1 MFGAAV
7 AAMHFTGMAAMQAP
21 ADFAWDYTY
30 VAASIAIGAACGA
43 LGLWLFARSPTAPW
57 HLAGTL
63 GLTVAIAG
71 LHFTAMSALTLSP
84 NPLAAPTMTL
94 VMAPNWLAFA
104 IAAAMVLVVALGLS
118 GSAFDRLLVQRATL
132 EAARLRM
139 YVDELEMTKGELQ
152 RSNKNLEI
160 ALTAAAAGSQAKSQ
174 FLATMSHELRTPLN
188 AIIGFS
194 EIIDNES
201 LGPLGNSRYGDYV
214 KDILSSGRHLL
225 KLVNEVLDFS
235 KVDSGRLELGDD
247 IVDIGDLIRGTV
259 RMIRTQADQAE
270 VKLRSNIAVDL
281 PLLRADERRLR
292 QVLINL
298 LSNAVKF
305 TQPGG
310 DVTISANVGVDG
322 ITFCIDDTGIGMA
335 PEQIPIALER
345 FGQVTS
351 DLARRYDGA
360 GLGLPL
366 AKKLT
371 ELHGGTLTIES
382 ALEVGTR
389 ITVTLPWT
397 RAVLDPALE
406 ERTALTA

>member
-1 MFGAAV
+1 
-7 AAMHFTGMAAMQAP
+7 
-21 ADFAWDYTY
+21 
-30 VAASIAIGAACGA
+30 
-43 LGLWLFARSPTAPW
+43 
-57 HLAGTL
+57 
-63 GLTVAIAG
+63 
-71 LHFTAMSALTLSP
+71 
-84 NPLAAPTMTL
+84 
-94 VMAPNWLAFA
+94 
-104 IAAAMVLVVALGLS
+104 
-118 GSAFDRLLVQRATL
+118 
-132 EAARLRM
+132 
-139 YVDELEMTKGELQ
+139 
-152 RSNKNLEI
+152 
-160 ALTAAAAGSQAKSQ
+160 
-174 FLATMSHELRTPLN
+174 
-188 AIIGFS
+188 
-194 EIIDNES
+194 
-201 LGPLGNSRYGDYV
+201 
-214 KDILSSGRHLL
+214 
-225 KLVNEVLDFS
+225 
-235 KVDSGRLELGDD
+235 
-247 IVDIGDLIRGTV
+247 
-259 RMIRTQADQAE
+259 MIRTQADQAE